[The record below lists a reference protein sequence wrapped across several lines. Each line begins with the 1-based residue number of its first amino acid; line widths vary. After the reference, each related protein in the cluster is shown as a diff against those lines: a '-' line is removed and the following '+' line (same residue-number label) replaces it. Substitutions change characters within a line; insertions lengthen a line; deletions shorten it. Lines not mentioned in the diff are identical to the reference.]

1 MSGINISKKYHSGI
15 TTVTTAWAG
24 TTVAYTS
31 CSEINCS
38 GYTKILVQYYCS
50 AGWNRKGTI
59 IAYGSVLSGGTYSVA
74 DAIVENGTFTVDI
87 TDDAGEY
94 YVIESIAPFM
104 KFGWTIETAGDT
116 GTLTVLVMPFNE

>member
-1 MSGINISKKYHSGI
+1 MSGINISKKYHGAV

-31 CSEINCS
+31 CTEINCS
-38 GYTKILVQYYCS
+38 GFTKILVQYYCTTGWDR
-50 AGWNRKGTI
+50 AGNI

-74 DAIVENGTFTVDI
+74 DATVENGTFGVLA

-104 KFGWTIETAGDT
+104 KFGWTNTTGGAT
-116 GTLTVLVMPFNE
+116 GTITVLVMPFNE